1 MSTMLVG
8 SAKRV
13 NGIGY
18 ARENPEHP
26 APGVRVPLAG
36 PCVGNKSGDETIRIG
51 LHLGVRIGVGW
62 LT

>member
-1 MSTMLVG
+1 MLVG
-8 SAKRV
+8 GAERV

-18 ARENPEHP
+18 ARETPNTRHP
-26 APGVRVPLAG
+26 GSGFPWRGRALETKVVRS
-36 PCVGNKSGDETIRIG
+36 KTIRIG